1 MEKEK
6 VIVKLPDMASF
17 TTLISQ
23 HPILCS
29 ISSFL
34 STLDLFNL
42 ALTDSIHYLHIL
54 SSRATFDALCRH
66 CLCDGSGLTKRQEF
80 IGLYSLEDRFYKRG
94 SSRKIWQDEPI
105 EVRLYGTKC
114 DETGALPC
122 RKCGIRICEVSLL
135 GNFSMRQNCFGK
147 QRFPSCSSKVNIR

>member
-1 MEKEK
+1 
-6 VIVKLPDMASF
+6 MASL

-23 HPILCS
+23 HPILCAL
-29 ISSFL
+29 SSFL

-42 ALTDSIHYLHIL
+42 ALTDSTHYLHIL
-54 SSRATFDALCRH
+54 SSQAIFNALCRH
-66 CLCDGSGLTKRQEF
+66 SLCDGRGLTKRQEF
-80 IGLYSLEDRFYKRG
+80 TGLYSLERRG
-94 SSRKIWQDEPI
+94 YNWGGRRKIWQDEPI

-135 GNFSMRQNCFGK
+135 EFFAVSQ
-147 QRFPSCSSKVNIR
+147 